1 MLEPFIDSAPVLPT
15 GPDIHLPAL
24 APRQIRLPLD
34 AVRLSAGF
42 PSPAADYEEK
52 RLDINEYLIRN
63 PVSTFIFTVAGDSM
77 RGAGIFNGDKLVV
90 DRSVPPQHG
99 DIVVAFVN
107 GERLVKYLYT
117 RDGPVRLAAAN
128 PNYPSIEIKEGMDLV
143 VWGVVTGK
151 FSRMK

>member
-1 MLEPFIDSAPVLPT
+1 MLSLQASPQLPFPVGHEIL
-15 GPDIHLPAL
+15 LPAL
-24 APRQIRLPLD
+24 TPRRRPLPLD
-34 AVRLSAGF
+34 VVGLSAGF

-52 RLDINEYLIRN
+52 RLDINEYLVRN
-63 PVSTFIFTVAGDSM
+63 PVSTFIFSVAGDSM
-77 RGAGIFNGDKLVV
+77 KGAGIFNGDKLVV
-90 DRSVPPQHG
+90 DRSVVAGHG

-128 PNYPSIEIKEGMDLV
+128 PIYPAIEIKEGMDMV

-151 FSRMK
+151 FTRMR